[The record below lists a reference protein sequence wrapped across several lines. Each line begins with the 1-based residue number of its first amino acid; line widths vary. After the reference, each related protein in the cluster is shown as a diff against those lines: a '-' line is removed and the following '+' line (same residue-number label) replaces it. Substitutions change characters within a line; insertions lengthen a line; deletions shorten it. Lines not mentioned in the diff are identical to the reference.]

1 MLSPEA
7 RPPPLRF
14 SDGEGPPSPARSP
27 APQARGPGLQPGLR
41 LRLPGERARGAVG
54 CPTCPACPPDSGEV
68 WAASRG
74 LRVSCAHCRYTHTHI
89 CILCLSPCVH
99 MYTWTYEFT
108 LTNCRLQVGVA
119 ARAVDMCVYT
129 YVHTY
134 VSVCRHSYSFISLER
149 EIYYK
154 DIRNWLTQLWE
165 LRSPLIC
172 PCRPGAQESQS
183 LNQGPKAG
191 EDDVLLAPTLS

>member
-1 MLSPEA
+1 M
-7 RPPPLRF
+7 
-14 SDGEGPPSPARSP
+14 
-27 APQARGPGLQPGLR
+27 
-41 LRLPGERARGAVG
+41 G

-74 LRVSCAHCRYTHTHI
+74 LQVSCAHCRYTHTHI
-89 CILCLSPCVH
+89 CILCLSLCVH
-99 MYTWTYEFT
+99 MYTWTYKFT

-129 YVHTY
+129 YVHTH

-172 PCRPGAQESQS
+172 PCRPGAQESRRLYHS